1 MKKRVSLTLEEELL
15 KRIDEYAKKNY
26 LSRSGL
32 VSVAVNQYLTTLQVL
47 DSSQKMANAFE
58 NLAQSGKFTEE
69 QVKELQDAE
78 KLMNT
83 LTGANK

>member
-1 MKKRVSLTLEEELL
+1 MKKRVSLTLDDELI
-15 KRIDEYAKKNY
+15 KKMDEYAKKNY
-26 LSRSGL
+26 MSRSGL

-58 NLAQSGKFTEE
+58 NLAQSGKFSDE

-78 KLMNT
+78 KLLTT
-83 LTGANK
+83 LTSTK

>member
-1 MKKRVSLTLEEELL
+1 MKKRVSLTLDDELIE
-15 KRIDEYAKKNY
+15 KMDEYAKKNY
-26 LSRSGL
+26 MSRSGL

-58 NLAQSGKFTEE
+58 NLAQSGKFTDE

-78 KLMNT
+78 KLLTT
-83 LTGANK
+83 LTSTK